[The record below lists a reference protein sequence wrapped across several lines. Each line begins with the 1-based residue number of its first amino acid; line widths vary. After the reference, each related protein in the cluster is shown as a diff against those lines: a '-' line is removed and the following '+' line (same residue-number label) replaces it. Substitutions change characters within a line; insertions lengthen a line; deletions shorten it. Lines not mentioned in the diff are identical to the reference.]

1 MNTNSKNDG
10 AAAVLAEAAH
20 AAVHSVNGRAKALT
34 NGTPNGHANGK
45 KNGKVNGAS
54 ANGTARVALIT
65 SSAPPTD
72 ITSRMMTLEPCL
84 RQVEDEIER
93 MISTPVKL
101 IADIA
106 AHTLGAGGKR
116 LRPALTVLSAQICGD
131 DAENPSPRVV
141 KSAGAVELIHTTT
154 LLHDDVVDDALVR
167 RGKPAANLVWGNET
181 SVLVGDF
188 LFAQVFVNAA
198 KEGFGGLLLP
208 IATATAEMCA
218 GELMETQMRGNLS
231 MSEEQY
237 FEIIALKTA
246 ALTDCACRLGALA
259 VEAPADDVERL
270 GRYGHAIGMAFQI
283 VDDVFDI
290 ASTQGRIGKPVGNDI
305 REGDITLPMLR
316 AMSVC
321 EASEC
326 AELQAVIGQTP
337 LTDEGVARALEI
349 IRGCDAVDYALGKAQ
364 EFVILA
370 KEQVQ
375 HFEPCAAR
383 EMLEV
388 IADYVVSREK

>member
-1 MNTNSKNDG
+1 MSFNNKNNG
-10 AAAVLAEAAH
+10 ATTALAEAAK
-20 AAVHSVNGRAKALT
+20 AAVHSVA
-34 NGTPNGHANGK
+34 NGHGRGTHPSNGNANGAK
-45 KNGKVNGAS
+45 LNGNAHLSYAVS
-54 ANGTARVALIT
+54 AV
-65 SSAPPTD
+65 PPVD
-72 ITSRMMTLEPCL
+72 ITNRLMTLEPCL
-84 RQVEDEIER
+84 RDVEAEIEL

-106 AHTLGAGGKR
+106 SHTLGAGGKR
-116 LRPALTVLSAQICGD
+116 LRPALCMLSAQLCGD
-131 DAENPSPRVV
+131 SPETPSDRVI
-141 KSAGAVELIHTTT
+141 KSSAAVELIHTTT

-198 KEGFGGLLLP
+198 REGFGGLLLP

-218 GELMETQMRGNLS
+218 GELMETEWRGRLD

-237 FEIIALKTA
+237 FQIIALKTA
-246 ALTDCACRLGALA
+246 ALTDCACRLGAMA
-259 VEAPADDVERL
+259 VDADEEAVERL
-270 GRYGHAIGMAFQI
+270 GRYGNAIGMAFQI
-283 VDDVFDI
+283 VDDVFDV

-316 AMSVC
+316 AMAVC
-321 EASEC
+321 DAGER
-326 AELQAVIGQTP
+326 AELESVIGQTP
-337 LTDEGVARALEI
+337 LTDENVERALEI
-349 IRGCDAVDYALGKAQ
+349 MRGCDAVDYALTKAH
-364 EFVILA
+364 EYVMLA
-370 KEQVQ
+370 KEQLTY
-375 HFEPCAAR
+375 FEPGEAR